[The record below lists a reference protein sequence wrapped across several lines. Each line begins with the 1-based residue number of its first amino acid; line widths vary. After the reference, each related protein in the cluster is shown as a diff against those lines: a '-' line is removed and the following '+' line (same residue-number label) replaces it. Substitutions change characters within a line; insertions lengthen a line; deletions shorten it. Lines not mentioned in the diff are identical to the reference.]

1 MQNFIVIPYKNNN
14 SHIVIIYF
22 YMCYFSCNT
31 IHAVII
37 IIVYNYLWFFQINC
51 VAVNYQINNLH
62 LITLPNPKLFTCFQT
77 KY

>member
-31 IHAVII
+31 IHVVII
-37 IIVYNYLWFFQINC
+37 IIYNYLWFFQINC